1 MRGLF
6 LKNATRAVMA
16 GLILLVLF
24 LTPQHAAARTPRVAS
39 SFQGKWE
46 GGRYVRDK
54 AHAPVGVNVNKQPCD
69 MVDLDLTQEG
79 DVLKGE
85 YGAGIGWGARFESG
99 EFSTKVKNNSATVQ
113 LESGWGGKVT
123 VTISLRA
130 GKLYWKVIKSEEEN
144 YFPRE
149 MILHRAK

>member
-1 MRGLF
+1 M
-6 LKNATRAVMA
+6 
-16 GLILLVLF
+16 
-24 LTPQHAAARTPRVAS
+24 
-39 SFQGKWE
+39 
-46 GGRYVRDK
+46 
-54 AHAPVGVNVNKQPCD
+54 
-69 MVDLDLTQEG
+69 
-79 DVLKGE
+79 LKGE
-85 YGAGIGWGARFESG
+85 YGAGIGWGARFENG

-149 MILHRAK
+149 MILHRAKYSGLHMNGESAPSRSRYSTARVSKRSLHPSAICCKLPTSSGSQPNQGTAHLERFEREK